1 VTKASHGNRD
11 MRAGMLDK
19 VLGLNE

>member
-19 VLGLNE
+19 VRGLNE